1 MTCPEYKLKK
11 YLDRP
16 SPPRAAN
23 EIGCRDQVYMGND
36 GNLWKSVSNING
48 VYRWV
53 KTSASPKASLPKVAK
68 PSLPKGAKPSPKV
81 AKPSLPKVAKPKS
94 SAKGKLKF
102 RKAECLPPNYQW
114 IVGKGCFNV

>member
-36 GNLWKSVSNING
+36 GNLWRSVSNVNG

-53 KTSASPKASLPKVAK
+53 KMAASPKASPKVVKA
-68 PSLPKGAKPSPKV
+68 SPKV
-81 AKPSLPKVAKPKS
+81 PKASPKVPKASPKVPKAIPKS

>member
-53 KTSASPKASLPKVAK
+53 KTSTSSKASLPKVAK
-68 PSLPKGAKPSPKV
+68 PSLPKV
-81 AKPSLPKVAKPKS
+81 AKAKS

>member
-36 GNLWKSVSNING
+36 GNLWRSISNVNG

-53 KTSASPKASLPKVAK
+53 KMADSPKVPKASPKVPKA
-68 PSLPKGAKPSPKV
+68 SPKV
-81 AKPSLPKVAKPKS
+81 PKASPKVPKAIPKS

>member
-1 MTCPEYKLKK
+1 MACPEYKLKK

-23 EIGCRDQVYMGND
+23 EIGCRDQVFMGND
-36 GNLWKSVSNING
+36 GNHWISVPNVTG

-53 KTSASPKASLPKVAK
+53 KMSVKAPTKAPVKDPAK
-68 PSLPKGAKPSPKV
+68 AK
-81 AKPSLPKVAKPKS
+81 AKAPTKAPAKPKS
-94 SAKGKLKF
+94 TGKLKF
-102 RKAECLPPNYQW
+102 RKTECLPPAYQW

>member
-36 GNLWKSVSNING
+36 GNLWRSISNVNG

-53 KTSASPKASLPKVAK
+53 KMADSPKVPKASPKVPKAI
-68 PSLPKGAKPSPKV
+68 
-81 AKPSLPKVAKPKS
+81 PKS